1 VKLLCHSYRQAY
13 ILKEDNS
20 CVFIIAERCL
30 KAQGNYLKSMVE
42 SVETERIGAE
52 GASPY
57 EAKAN
62 YLFSSLVTGQQ
73 ETSNAIWAKIYLYVT
88 HML

>member
-1 VKLLCHSYRQAY
+1 MPQSSGEH
-13 ILKEDNS
+13 
-20 CVFIIAERCL
+20 
-30 KAQGNYLKSMVE
+30 LKSMVE

-62 YLFSSLVTGQQ
+62 YLFRSLVTGQQ
-73 ETSNAIWAKIYLYVT
+73 ETSNAS
-88 HML
+88 

>member
-1 VKLLCHSYRQAY
+1 
-13 ILKEDNS
+13 
-20 CVFIIAERCL
+20 
-30 KAQGNYLKSMVE
+30 MVE
-42 SVETERIGAE
+42 SMETKRIGAE